1 MSEKDKNKDTEQ
13 KNGNGRSPQVG
24 ALLRA
29 SRLRVGEDLRDVS
42 DILCIRY
49 LYLEAIEECRYADLP
64 GNTYAVGFIRSYAEH
79 LGLDGDEVVR
89 RYRVEQTGGK
99 SATDLAFPTPVQ
111 DSGVPKG
118 AIVFIGVLIALLVYG
133 GWYVTTTDESILSD
147 LISPVPDHLK
157 QLVAGEDL
165 PGDASQSAS
174 NAPPVETTRDETP
187 PVAATEAATKEIEDV
202 VRETT
207 AAAQQMAS
215 DAGAAAQRNAEA
227 AAEAVTPVDE
237 ATVESTNQTVA
248 TAAEPAQ
255 NASETTAETVN
266 ETTQPVAAV
275 VSETL
280 PPPTSSPV
288 EAEPEVSRAEPAA
301 APQQTTASE
310 TPTAQVSRPATP
322 AAETSAAAPS
332 ASTPATAD
340 PAQTSADV
348 TASAVEQTAVPAP
361 ETAETE
367 AQPAERENSSTG
379 PATAAAPEVAAT
391 TTAPETAANA
401 PASGASAEVT
411 AEDLNAL
418 VLRQATGVS
427 GQVTAPSP
435 PQSAAR
441 TSGETA
447 STSGVAISATSSSWV
462 EIRNPA
468 NGDIVFTG
476 LMSAGSVFNVPD
488 TDGLTL
494 DTGNAGALDITV
506 DGTAVPK
513 IGGVGAVRKNVSLD
527 ADRLKAGTATNR

>member
-49 LYLEAIEECRYADLP
+49 LYLEAIEECRYVDLP

-266 ETTQPVAAV
+266 ETTQPV
-275 VSETL
+275 
-280 PPPTSSPV
+280 
-288 EAEPEVSRAEPAA
+288 
-301 APQQTTASE
+301 
-310 TPTAQVSRPATP
+310 
-322 AAETSAAAPS
+322 
-332 ASTPATAD
+332 
-340 PAQTSADV
+340 
-348 TASAVEQTAVPAP
+348 
-361 ETAETE
+361 
-367 AQPAERENSSTG
+367 
-379 PATAAAPEVAAT
+379 
-391 TTAPETAANA
+391 
-401 PASGASAEVT
+401 T